1 MNPSGHSAAQ
11 PTRDV
16 RARAAVIISQLLAQ
30 HGSLSTLLTR
40 SAEDRDFALLQELCF
55 GTCRWYYQL
64 DAILKQ
70 LLTRPLKA
78 KDADVRALLLIG
90 LYQLQ
95 HLDIAAYAVINETVS
110 ATRAL
115 GKDWARSLVNAVMR
129 NYQRRHE
136 ELLPKATA
144 GEAGRFAH
152 PQWLIERL
160 RSAWPGS
167 WQDVLEANNLRPPMT
182 LRINRRKT
190 TRDDYLLQLQQ
201 GGIEARA
208 GQLADTAIYLQEAC
222 PVERLPGFAVGMVS
236 VQDEA
241 SQLVPGLLQP
251 GPGMRVLD
259 ACAAPG
265 GKSCHILESE
275 RSLSELVA
283 LDNSS
288 RRLERMQQ
296 NLERLQLKAHMITA
310 DAQRLDSWWDGQPFD
325 RILLDAPCSATGIIR
340 RHPDIKLL
348 RRPADIQQLRSIQL
362 QLLQSL
368 WHCLKPGGILLY
380 STCSILPE
388 ENHQI
393 IEAFLDTQADAKDQ
407 EISAQWGVECP
418 RGRQLLPDPSGHDG
432 FYFALLRKPG

>member
-1 MNPSGHSAAQ
+1 MNSSGQ
-11 PTRDV
+11 PAVRQTHDV
-16 RARAAVIISQLLAQ
+16 RARAAVIISQLLVQ
-30 HGSLSTLLTR
+30 HGSLATLLTR
-40 SAEDRDFALLQELCF
+40 SNDDKDFALLQELCF

-64 DAILKQ
+64 DAVLKQ

-78 KDADVRALLLIG
+78 KDADIHALMLIG

-144 GEAGRFAH
+144 SDAGRFAH
-152 PQWLIERL
+152 PQWLVERL
-160 RSAWPGS
+160 RGAWPES
-167 WQDVLEANNLRPPMT
+167 WQSVLDANNLRPPMT
-182 LRINRRKT
+182 LRINRLQT
-190 TRDDYLLQLQQ
+190 TREDYLQRLQQ
-201 GGIEARA
+201 AGIDARA
-208 GQLADTAIYLQEAC
+208 GLLADTAIYLTEAC
-222 PVERLPGFAVGMVS
+222 PVERLPEFAQGMIS

-241 SQLVPGLLQP
+241 SQLVPGLLQLEP
-251 GPGMRVLD
+251 RMRVLD

-275 RSLSELVA
+275 HSLSELVA
-283 LDNSS
+283 LDNSE
-288 RRLERMQQ
+288 RRLQRMQE
-296 NLERLQLKAHMITA
+296 NLNRLQLNARMIA
-310 DAQRLDSWWDGQPFD
+310 AEAQDTDSWWDGEPFD

-348 RRPADIQQLRSIQL
+348 RRPADVKQLRVIQT

-368 WHCLKPGGILLY
+368 WRCLKPGGILLY
-380 STCSILPE
+380 STCSVLPE
-388 ENHQI
+388 ENDRI
-393 IEAFLDTQADAKDQ
+393 IEAFLSTQDDAKHQ
-407 EISAQWGVECP
+407 EIPAHWGVECP
-418 RGRQLLPDPSGHDG
+418 RGRQLLPDPSGNDG
-432 FYFALLRKPG
+432 FYFAVLRKPG